1 MKSQR
6 QRASLAG
13 LGDHPDGE
21 GPDLLPHCVL
31 GEVPEPG
38 RVIAASAPAPA
49 IPDRTDAE
57 GQQ

>member
-1 MKSQR
+1 MRARR
-6 QRASLAG
+6 QRASLAW

-21 GPDLLPHCVL
+21 GPDLLSHCVL
-31 GEVPEPG
+31 GAVPEPG